1 MNLPQFLAE
10 MKRRNI
16 RRLAVAYVAGGLLVV
31 QAAAVLLGVFE
42 VGAWG
47 MKVLLRTLA
56 LGKVHALVRRLD
68 RSARY
73 AGPDARSYG
82 WRT

>member
-1 MNLPQFLAE
+1 M
-10 MKRRNI
+10 NI
-16 RRLAVAYVAGGLLVV
+16 RETTQRKTDCEKKLANRTVP
-31 QAAAVLLGVFE
+31 AAAILLGVFE

-73 AGPDARSYG
+73 QARSCH
-82 WRT
+82 